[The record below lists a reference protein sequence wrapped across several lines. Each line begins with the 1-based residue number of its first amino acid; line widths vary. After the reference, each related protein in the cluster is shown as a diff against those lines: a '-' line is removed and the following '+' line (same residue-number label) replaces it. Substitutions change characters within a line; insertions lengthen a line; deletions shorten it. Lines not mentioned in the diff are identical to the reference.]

1 MKETS
6 VRRLQQE
13 LAEAKDRAAFYE
25 RCSNTADERANNAEA
40 TAHALRE
47 EFLIV
52 EAEAKSLKSQMLR
65 NAKSAVEEKGSIMC
79 ALAAAQARASEAE
92 NAPLAQKMSLQDV
105 FNPSEISC
113 KCGSVETAQRLSAA
127 LADSTSRNTE
137 LQSKIA
143 DLQERL
149 GANTSVEDVENLE
162 KRALAAERRL
172 EIARTAMTR
181 YVTESQKC
189 SPAPVVHSTIDDLTP
204 MKHAVER
211 WKEYSDAHPG
221 EDARPNETSDERARR
236 PIPRTN
242 STRQETIAASYPRRD
257 YALASRFD
265 SHTVLRTKFRTARIN
280 APPTRSSAARKVMG
294 LSTSPFSRH

>member
-1 MKETS
+1 M
-6 VRRLQQE
+6 
-13 LAEAKDRAAFYE
+13 
-25 RCSNTADERANNAEA
+25 N
-40 TAHALRE
+40 
-47 EFLIV
+47 
-52 EAEAKSLKSQMLR
+52 
-65 NAKSAVEEKGSIMC
+65 
-79 ALAAAQARASEAE
+79 
-92 NAPLAQKMSLQDV
+92 LQDV

-221 EDARPNETSDERARR
+221 EDARPNENDPTNARRR

-280 APPTRSSAARKVMG
+280 APPTRSSAAAPR
-294 LSTSPFSRH
+294 